1 MTTNR
6 GETMTEHADPAVEA
20 LAEVIASAD
29 NWPQPLGR
37 HFRESRAALDH
48 IAAHLHDDTPEGAAL
63 RERLGLGE
71 EWALQ
76 YERDGAPTMDD
87 PSGVQTHTRF
97 VPNRATAEQ
106 AVKNRV
112 PSSVRNRRIVTR
124 LVSTWRDG

>member
-1 MTTNR
+1 MAR
-6 GETMTEHADPAVEA
+6 A
-20 LAEVIASAD
+20 LAEEDGS
-29 NWPQPLGR
+29 PQPLATHYR
-37 HFRESRAALDH
+37 LARAALDH